1 MKLGLNELIEKLTE
15 IAAKEGNIDVEV
27 STGHSDRGGRFYGEL
42 YRATVV
48 EDYKGK
54 RVRLT
59 GRLEESEE
67 E

>member
-1 MKLGLNELIEKLTE
+1 MKLGLYELIDKLNE
-15 IAAKEGNIDVEV
+15 IAAKEGNINVEV
-27 STGHSDRGGRFYGEL
+27 STGHLDRGGRFYGEL

-59 GRLEESEE
+59 GHLEENEE